1 MNDSPT
7 PFRKKARIVFL
18 GVFFLLVCLLYVSR
32 LVNMQIANPEFFAGS
47 GRTYTEKAVIQAV
60 RGEIFDRNGNKLAA
74 NEYHYDLAFDQ
85 TLLPKQEETVNAS
98 LDALFTLLSRQG
110 RADLLLPSLSRND
123 AFYAFLSQ
131 NGLEKDILTKDLMA
145 FLFDR
150 YAIDESLPCRKEIA
164 LIRYEWETSHK
175 NTESPYPLLSDLDVS
190 LIGVLEE
197 ADIRGLTIL
206 KRVVRVYPYAGYAS
220 HVLGTT
226 GKIHREDLAYYSELG
241 YPMDAIVGVSGA
253 EKAFESILHGT
264 DGTLALT
271 LDKNGRVIDQKVTK
285 EPVAGQDVYLTLDI
299 ELQIAAEKALA
310 ENIESIRTKGLNS
323 GKALNGDDCR
333 TGALAA
339 VDPRDNSILVLASYP
354 SYDLNTYYSDYA
366 SLLAD
371 PDTPLLNRSL
381 SGTYA
386 PGSVFKPAVAAA
398 ALENGIITPYDRIND
413 TGVYDYYAP
422 SYSPRCWYYSYYGRG
437 HGEQN
442 VTVAIMYS
450 CNYFFYDIGRRLGIE
465 RMNAYC
471 KQLGLGQATGIELY
485 EEKGTLA
492 GPESREISGLGIWN
506 PGDTLQAAIG
516 QIENAFTPLQMS
528 VYMSALLN
536 GGTRYEAHLFDH
548 AATFYRGEVTSDHQT
563 QVLSQAQMS
572 ESTVSVIKNAMK
584 SVMEDGTASR
594 LFANYEIA
602 TGGKTGTAQVSA
614 KKSNNA
620 VLSVFAPFDQPEI
633 VVTCIIEQGVN
644 GTDAGPSVKAV
655 LDRYFSVGSY
665 AEE

>member
-7 PFRKKARIVFL
+7 PFRKKARIALL
-18 GVFFLLVCLLYVSR
+18 GVFFVAVCLLYVSR

-47 GRTYTEKAVIQAV
+47 GRTYTRKAAIQAV

-74 NEYHYDLAFDQ
+74 NEYHYDLVIDRS
-85 TLLPKQEETVNAS
+85 LLPKEESEVNSS
-98 LDALFTLLSRQG
+98 LNALLS
-110 RADLLLPSLSRND
+110 LLSKRNMTDPILPALSKND
-123 AFYAFLSQ
+123 TYHAFLDKHDLK
-131 NGLEKDILTKDLMA
+131 NDITTKDFLT
-145 FLFDR
+145 FLFER
-150 YAIDESLPCRKEIA
+150 YEIEEILPYRKEIA
-164 LIRYEWETSHK
+164 LLRYTWETTVKDTNASY
-175 NTESPYPLLSDLDVS
+175 TLLQDLDVS
-190 LIGVLEE
+190 LIGALQEE
-197 ADIRGLTIL
+197 NIRGLSIV
-206 KRVVRVYPYAGYAS
+206 KRVSRVYPYEGYAS
-220 HVLGTT
+220 HLLGVT
-226 GKIHREDLAYYSELG
+226 GKIHKEDLEYYSELG

-253 EKAFESILHGT
+253 EKAFEALLHGT
-264 DGTLALT
+264 DGQLTLT
-271 LDKNGRVIDQKVTK
+271 LDKNGRILDQTVTK
-285 EPVAGQDVYLTLDI
+285 EPIAGQDVYLTIDI
-299 ELQIAAEKALA
+299 ELQIAAEDALA
-310 ENIESIRTKGLNS
+310 KNILSIREKGLNS
-323 GKALNGDDCR
+323 GKALNGEDCR

-339 VDPRDNSILVLASYP
+339 VDPRDNGILALASYP
-354 SYDLNTYYSDYA
+354 TYDLNTYIQDYA
-366 SLLAD
+366 ALLAD
-371 PDTPLLNRSL
+371 PDTPLLNRAL

-398 ALENGIITPYDRIND
+398 ALENGIITPYDRID
-413 TGVYDYYAP
+413 DKGIYDYYAP
-422 SYSPRCWYYSYYGRG
+422 SYTPRCWYYSYYGRG

-442 VTVAIMYS
+442 VTDAIMNS

-471 KQLGLGQATGIELY
+471 KDLGLGQSTGIELY

-492 GPESREISGLGIWN
+492 GPASREVSGLGIWN

-516 QIENAFTPLQMS
+516 QIENAFTPLQLS

-548 AATFYRGEVTSDHQT
+548 TATFYRGETLSVHQT
-563 QVLSQAQMS
+563 KILSEAKMS
-572 ESTVSVIKNAMK
+572 EGTKRVLKNAMK

-594 LFANYEIA
+594 LFADYEIP

-620 VLSVFAPFDQPEI
+620 VLSAFAPFDEPEI

-655 LDRYFSVGSY
+655 LDRYFGVGQY
-665 AEE
+665 AND